1 MASLLSFF
9 TGKAGLLI
17 IIFLAGMGAG
27 AWGIGFVR
35 NAGDASAL
43 RKVGIAQAKAM
54 IAVVQQSGQREMNYA
69 LNAGAERSQAADT
82 VKILQDAMHGSAEA
96 QAAADARAIRLQ
108 ADIKAKSAQ
117 YAKLLE
123 ATAHADATAKSWL
136 DSDLPADVSCV
147 RYNDAG
153 CKADRFAKAGYPAP
167 PDRPGA
173 VAQPPK

>member
-1 MASLLSFF
+1 MASLIAFF
-9 TGKAGLLI
+9 TGKAGMFVV
-17 IIFLAGMGAG
+17 IFLVGMGAG
-27 AWGIGFVR
+27 AWSIGFMKD
-35 NAGDASAL
+35 AGDAGAL
-43 RKVGIAQAKAM
+43 RKTGIAQSKAM
-54 IAVVQQSGQREMNYA
+54 IAIVQQSGQREMNYA
-69 LNAGAERSQAADT
+69 LNSNAERSQAAET
-82 VKILQDAMHGSAEA
+82 VKILQDAMHGTAEA
-96 QAAADARAIRLQ
+96 QAAADIRATRLQ
-108 ADIKAKSAQ
+108 ADLKAKSAQ

-123 ATAHADATAKSWL
+123 ATAHADATARSWL